1 MAATGVKSKTF
12 TKHAEEAWK
21 LRAELLDEY
30 ITRGVGSARRNGV
43 TAVVTAGPAK
53 SRQPE
58 QQPEERKK
66 LFQKKFKRMLEL
78 EEKTYK
84 NPGIDELP
92 PFDEAAGDAKP
103 GSITLQALDPE
114 ERNARAVVLI
124 LHKELLPFDPESRTY
139 RFAQTLTAQQF
150 FRLCDGEP
158 FADQITARGEGSGF
172 LVAQRSILTAAH
184 CVDERWQDLYFV
196 FDFLRKKDGS
206 ARTEF
211 GVDDVYE
218 AEQIVKKDATLPGD
232 WALVRLK
239 RDVVGREPVPLRR
252 SGKIRLRQPV
262 YVIGHPLTLPKKKSK
277 GGKVR
282 FNREVVTFTANLNVF
297 GGNSGSPVF
306 NQDTHEVE
314 GVLVDGSVDFI
325 RCPTCTPACRRAL
338 IWPDSGGMGEIATRI
353 TEVLK
358 IVRDEDLV

>member
-1 MAATGVKSKTF
+1 MAATGIGSETF
-12 TKHAEEAWK
+12 KKRAEEVLQ
-21 LRAELLDEY
+21 LREELLDEY
-30 ITRGVGSARRNGV
+30 ITRGMKSATRNGGG
-43 TAVVTAGPAK
+43 AVVTAGFTEGRRRPK
-53 SRQPE
+53 ETEDP
-58 QQPEERKK
+58 
-66 LFQKKFKRMLEL
+66 FHTKFRRMLDL
-78 EEKTYK
+78 EEKTYN
-84 NPGIDELP
+84 NPGIEELP
-92 PFDEAAGDAKP
+92 PLEEAGME
-103 GSITLQALDPE
+103 ALDPE
-114 ERNARAVVLI
+114 ARNARAVVLI
-124 LHKELLPFDPESRTY
+124 VNKELLPFDPETGTY
-139 RFAQTLTAQQF
+139 RFAQTLTAQKF
-150 FRLCDGEP
+150 FQLCDGEP
-158 FADQITARGEGSGF
+158 FAEQITARGEGSGF

-196 FDFLRKKDGS
+196 FDFLLLKDGS

-218 AEQIVKKDATLPGD
+218 AEQIVKKDGTLPGD

-239 RDVVGREPVPLRR
+239 REVVDREPVSLRR
-252 SGKIRLRQPV
+252 SGKIRRGQQV

-325 RCPTCTPACRRAL
+325 RCPTCAPSCRRAR
-338 IWPDSGGMGEIATRI
+338 IWPNSGGMGEIATRI

-358 IVRDEDLV
+358 IVREEDLV